1 MNAAIQTAGDIREAV
16 ARRTLSAREAVQAA
30 IARLESV
37 EPMVHAFLQ
46 VFRDESLAAADD
58 LDRRLAAG
66 EAPGPLA
73 GVPIAVKDN
82 ICLSHGRTTCA
93 SRMLEHYESPFTA
106 TAIERLIDA
115 GAIVIGKTNLDEFAM
130 GSSTEHSAFQLTHNP
145 WDTSRVPGGS
155 SGGSAVAVAAGIVPI
170 AIGSD
175 TGGSIRQP
183 ASHCGIVGLKPTYG
197 RVSRHGLV
205 AFASSLDQIGP
216 LSRSVR
222 DAAIALS
229 VISAIDRRD
238 ATSRDVP
245 AADFADGIDVPIQ
258 RPRIALP
265 RQTRHAETDPAVKAA
280 IDRAL
285 MAATALGADV
295 VEIDFPHA
303 DYGVA
308 AYYIVA
314 MAEAS
319 SNLARY
325 DGIRY
330 GRRARAEPGADVFEL
345 YCRSRSEG
353 LGPEVQRRIM
363 LGTFILSAGY
373 YDAYYNTALKARRLI
388 RDDYLHTFNAGIDA
402 VLMPVAPGP
411 AFRIGEKQSDP
422 LALYLEDLYTVGVNL
437 AGLPAITLPA
447 HVETRDNCDL
457 PVGVQLIARPWD
469 EARLLRLARM
479 FESTLALDARTPPL

>member
-1 MNAAIQTAGDIREAV
+1 MRTAGDIRDAI
-16 ARRTLSAREAVQAA
+16 ARRECSAREVVQSSL
-30 IARLESV
+30 ARLESV
-37 EPMVHAFLQ
+37 EPTIDAFLQ
-46 VFRDESLAAADD
+46 IFGDKALTQAAD

-66 EAPGPLA
+66 DAPGPLA
-73 GVPIAVKDN
+73 GVPIAIKDN
-82 ICLSHGRTTCA
+82 ICLGRTTCA
-93 SRMLEHYESPFTA
+93 SRMLERYESPFTA
-106 TAIERLIDA
+106 TAVERLIAA

-130 GSSTEHSAFQLTHNP
+130 GSSTEHSAFKVTRNP
-145 WDTSRVPGGS
+145 WDAARVPGGS
-155 SGGSAVAVAAGIVPI
+155 SGGSAAAVAAGVVPI

-175 TGGSIRQP
+175 TGGSVRQP
-183 ASHCGIVGLKPTYG
+183 ASHCGVVGLKPTYG
-197 RVSRHGLV
+197 RISRYGLV
-205 AFASSLDQIGP
+205 AFASSLDQIGV

-222 DAAIALS
+222 DAAIALAVMS
-229 VISAIDRRD
+229 GFDPLD
-238 ATSRDVP
+238 ATSADEP
-245 AADFADGIDVPIQ
+245 APDFANQLDSPLV
-258 RPRIALP
+258 RPRVGVP
-265 RQTRHAETDPAVKAA
+265 KQVTRAESDPDVTAA
-280 IDRAL
+280 MGRAIT
-285 MAATALGADV
+285 AAESFGAEV
-295 VEIDFPHA
+295 VEVDLAHA

-330 GRRARAEPGADVFEL
+330 GRRAGAMPGEDIFDL

-353 LGPEVQRRIM
+353 LGPEVQRRVM

-388 RDDYLHTFNAGIDA
+388 RDDYRRAFDAGCDA

-411 AFRIGEKQSDP
+411 AFRIGEKESDP

-437 AGLPAITLPA
+437 AGLPAVSLPA
-447 HVETRDNCDL
+447 HFAVRDGRDL

-479 FESTLALDARTPPL
+479 FEREFAPGDRAPRL